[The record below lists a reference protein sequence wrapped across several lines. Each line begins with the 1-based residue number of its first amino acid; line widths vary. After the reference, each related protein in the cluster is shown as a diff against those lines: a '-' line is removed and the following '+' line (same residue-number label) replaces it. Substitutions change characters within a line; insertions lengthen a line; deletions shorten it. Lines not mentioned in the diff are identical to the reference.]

1 MSSTSTN
8 FLNSKKRRIFVSGSG
23 AFYAKSEDGKKIYKP
38 KAMFRSTASGS
49 MRRIAAHN
57 AVPNAIKSK
66 KFRMSKRKAPGSPKR
81 RVAKKNI
88 MVFSPGGTL
97 YKSMRA
103 MMARKRTKKSK
114 SPKKMGTLTPLS
126 M

>member
-23 AFYAKSEDGKKIYKP
+23 AFFAKSEDGKRIYKP
-38 KAMFRSTASGS
+38 KAMFRSTGEGS

-66 KFRMSKRKAPGSPKR
+66 KFRMSKRKAPKTPKAR
-81 RVAKKNI
+81 SAKVAKKNI
-88 MVFSPGGTL
+88 MVFSAGGTL
-97 YKSMRA
+97 YKSMRSMLA
-103 MMARKRTKKSK
+103 KKKRAAKKSAL
-114 SPKKMGTLTPLS
+114 SLTPLS